1 MFARRVLTIGLFGGL
16 VSSLCASVPE
26 ARAEDTKNAC
36 ATSYENAQVL
46 NRKADFL
53 AARDAMRACARDACP
68 AFIKND
74 CIQWL
79 SDVEKSIPSV
89 VLSAQID
96 GRDVHE
102 VRVEMDGKPF
112 ADTLD
117 GHSVDVNPGRHTFT
131 FKYQVGQDHPTQDVV
146 VVVVEGQKN
155 RAVQSTYQTPPPPP
169 DEIHRP
175 VPAGVYL
182 LGGLGVLAMGGF
194 ATFAELGMSKKNQL
208 NAAGACSPF
217 CSDSQVSPVKTDFL
231 IGDISLAAGV
241 VALASSAV
249 VLLTRPTIVIH
260 PGGHVEA
267 EKAAFVPFV
276 DVDVSSTT
284 RGVRLGARF

>member
-1 MFARRVLTIGLFGGL
+1 M
-16 VSSLCASVPE
+16 SSLVASAPE
-26 ARAEDTKNAC
+26 VRAEDTKSVC
-36 ATSYENAQVL
+36 ASSYESAQVL
-46 NRKADFL
+46 NRKADL
-53 AARDAMRACARDACP
+53 LGARDAMRACARDSCP

-79 SDVEKSIPSV
+79 SDVEKSIPSIV
-89 VLSAQID
+89 MSAQID

-102 VRVEMDGKPF
+102 VRVEIDGKPF

-117 GHSVDVNPGRHTFT
+117 GHSVDINPGRHTFT

-146 VVVVEGQKN
+146 MVVVEGQKN
-155 RAVQSTYQTPPPPP
+155 RPVQSAYQTPPPPP

-175 VPAGVYL
+175 VPASTYVLAGI
-182 LGGLGVLAMGGF
+182 GVLAIGGF
-194 ATFAELGMSKKNQL
+194 ATLAELGMSKRSQL
-208 NAAGACSPF
+208 SAAGACSPF
-217 CSDSQVSPVKTDFL
+217 CSDSQVSSVKTEFL

-241 VALASSAV
+241 VALGSAAV

-284 RGVRLGARF
+284 RGVHLGARF

>member
-1 MFARRVLTIGLFGGL
+1 MLAGRALTVGLFVGFIF
-16 VSSLCASVPE
+16 ASVPE
-26 ARAEDTKNAC
+26 ARADDTKNAC
-36 ATSYENAQVL
+36 ASSYESSQVL
-46 NRKADFL
+46 NRKGDLL
-53 AARDAMRACARDACP
+53 AARDAMRSCARDACP

-79 SDVEKSIPSV
+79 GEVEKSIPSV
-89 VLSAQID
+89 VLSAQLD

-117 GHSVDVNPGRHTFT
+117 GHSVDVNPGRHTFV
-131 FKYQVGQDHPTQDVV
+131 FKYQVGQNHPTQDVV
-146 VVVVEGQKN
+146 LVVVEGQKN
-155 RAVQSTYQTPPPPP
+155 RPVQSAYQTPPPPP
-169 DEIHRP
+169 DEIRRP
-175 VPAGVYL
+175 VPAGAYVL
-182 LGGLGVLAMGGF
+182 AGLGVLAVGGF

-208 NAAGACSPF
+208 NAAGACAPF

-241 VALASSAV
+241 VALGSAAV

-260 PGGHVEA
+260 PGGSVETA
-267 EKAAFVPFV
+267 RASFTPFV

-284 RGVRLGARF
+284 RGIRLGARF

>member
-1 MFARRVLTIGLFGGL
+1 MLARRVLTVGVFGGL
-16 VSSLCASVPE
+16 ICSVVASVPE
-26 ARAEDTKNAC
+26 ARAEDTKSVC
-36 ATSYENAQVL
+36 ATSYESAQVL

-53 AARDAMRACARDACP
+53 GARDAMRACARDSCP

-89 VLSAQID
+89 VVSAQID

-112 ADTLD
+112 ADTLE

-146 VVVVEGQKN
+146 VVVVVEGQKN
-155 RAVQSTYQTPPPPP
+155 RAVQSAYQTPPPPP
-169 DEIHRP
+169 DEIRRP
-175 VPAGVYL
+175 VPASAYVL
-182 LGGLGVLAMGGF
+182 AGLGVLAIGGF
-194 ATFAELGMSKKNQL
+194 VTFAELGMSKKSQL
-208 NAAGACSPF
+208 DAAGACSPF

-241 VALASSAV
+241 VALGSAAV
-249 VLLTRPTIVIH
+249 VLFTRPTIVIH
-260 PGGHVEA
+260 PGGHVETA
-267 EKAAFVPFV
+267 TAFTPFV
-276 DVDVSSTT
+276 DVDVSSTR
-284 RGVRLGARF
+284 RGIRLGARF